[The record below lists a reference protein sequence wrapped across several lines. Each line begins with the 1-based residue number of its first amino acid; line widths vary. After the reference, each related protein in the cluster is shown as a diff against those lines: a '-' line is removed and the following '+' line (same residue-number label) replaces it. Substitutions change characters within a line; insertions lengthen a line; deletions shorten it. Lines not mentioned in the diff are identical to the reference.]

1 MKKNV
6 IIVVVALLLGAAI
19 LAFSIRSFVDN
30 TPADTDTESVSY
42 ENPSTE
48 NGSPNGETIVSTDG
62 DVPQIE
68 VPETEKETETEKQSD
83 AAETEKP
90 DTAPENTDEVTDV
103 ETDAETENETEKVTE
118 ADTAPIETEKE
129 TEKETEAPEET
140 KTKETEKDTEET
152 TEEVTEKAETTKN
165 DKEGYVDKVEIV
177 TELPE
182 DEHSELLPNLEPA
195 EIILLKPVAS
205 GEKTKSN
212 ASAVIDYSNTVDGY
226 VMVKYTEETKK
237 GLKVQVTGPETTYT
251 YTIKCGEWVVFPL
264 SDGNGDYKVKIYK
277 NVVDKKYSLEL
288 SCSFGVKMK
297 DEFAPFIRPNQYV
310 NYENAVDTMNKA
322 AELVAGK
329 TELLDKVST
338 IYKFVVKHLVYDYDK
353 AATVKSGYLPDLDK
367 VLKEKKGICFDYA
380 ALMTG
385 MLRSQN
391 VPCKLV
397 VGYANEAY
405 HAWISV
411 WSEDTG
417 WIEGVIFFDG
427 VSWQRMD
434 PTFASSSGKNIF
446 DNVQYTAKYFY

>member
-6 IIVVVALLLGAAI
+6 IIVVIAI
-19 LAFSIRSFVDN
+19 LIGVVILTFSIKSFGDN
-30 TPADTDTESVSY
+30 GSSDTDTESVSHK
-42 ENPSTE
+42 NPLSE

-68 VPETEKETETEKQSD
+68 VPETADETVKQGD
-83 AAETEKP
+83 NAETENP
-90 DTAPENTDEVTDV
+90 DITTEGTDEVTDA
-103 ETDAETENETEKVTE
+103 ETDIETENETEKVTE
-118 ADTAPIETEKE
+118 ADTVTEETEKE
-129 TEKETEAPEET
+129 TEETEAPEET
-140 KTKETEKDTEET
+140 KPEQTEKVTEET
-152 TEEVTEKAETTKN
+152 TEKVTEKTETTKN

-264 SDGNGDYKVKIYK
+264 SDGNGDYKVKVYK

-288 SCSFGVKMK
+288 SCSFSVKMK

-329 TELLDKVST
+329 KDLLDKVST

-434 PTFASSSGKNIF
+434 PTFASSSGKNTF